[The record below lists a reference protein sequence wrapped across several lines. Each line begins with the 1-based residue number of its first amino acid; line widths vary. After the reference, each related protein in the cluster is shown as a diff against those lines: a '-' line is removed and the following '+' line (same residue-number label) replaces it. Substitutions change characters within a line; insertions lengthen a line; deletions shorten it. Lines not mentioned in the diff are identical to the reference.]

1 MAISSPLRFFKLDE
15 FRHPEL
21 VANDAAVFLDT
32 VRSVCGFALTLTSDA
47 RTPEE
52 NAAASGS
59 SPTSWHLQGRAFDL
73 RYPDSAEKVWKLT
86 KAVFVCAADRG
97 VELELVN
104 SATDKHV
111 HLAVFPPGDPRP
123 SRLVIR
129 AD

>member
-1 MAISSPLRFFKLDE
+1 MMPITSTLKWFKLSE

-21 VANDAAVFLDT
+21 VQNDAATWLDDI
-32 VRSVCGFALTLTSDA
+32 RESCGFPLVLTSDA

-59 SPTSWHLQGRAFDL
+59 SPTSLHLTGRAFDL
-73 RYPDSAEKVWKLT
+73 RYPKSAEDVWRFVD
-86 KAVFVCAADRG
+86 AVYLCSGERP

-104 SATDKHV
+104 SAQDKHL
-111 HLAVFPPGDPRP
+111 HIALLASGKT
-123 SRLVIR
+123 SRLIVR

>member
-1 MAISSPLRFFKLDE
+1 MPVPSGLRYFQPAEFK
-15 FRHPEL
+15 HPEL
-21 VANDAAVFLDT
+21 VEVEAAHFLDD
-32 VRSVCGFALTLTSDA
+32 VRAAYGQPLVVTSDA

-73 RYPDSAEKVWKLT
+73 KWITNPAALWRFVR
-86 KAVFVCAADRG
+86 AVYQIAGNRG

-104 SATDKHV
+104 SATDKHI
-111 HLAVFPPGDPRP
+111 HLALLPVAGG
-123 SRLVIR
+123 SRLLIR